1 MAEKAIEA
9 GCDILLIPTDLNTV
23 EAVKYYDEYI
33 ARIADLVEK
42 GVITEERIDGSVNR
56 ILTLK
61 ERHGILK
68 PDENGKPLD
77 ERIAAAAQELKTVL
91 PENHPYSDDFS
102 APIENADVVIGLCA
116 VGAGLNLLQDDSPV
130 IQGIGRALIC
140 QRDSALIPLHVPAV
154 PKTPAHSTQ
163 TYRQH

>member
-33 ARIADLVEK
+33 AGIADLVEK

-77 ERIAAAAQELKTVL
+77 ERIAAAVKTVGS
-91 PENHPYSDDFS
+91 PEHHHIESDI
-102 APIENADVVIGLCA
+102 AKEA
-116 VGAGLNLLQDDSPV
+116 VTL
-130 IQGIGRALIC
+130 
-140 QRDSALIPLHVPAV
+140 
-154 PKTPAHSTQ
+154 
-163 TYRQH
+163 